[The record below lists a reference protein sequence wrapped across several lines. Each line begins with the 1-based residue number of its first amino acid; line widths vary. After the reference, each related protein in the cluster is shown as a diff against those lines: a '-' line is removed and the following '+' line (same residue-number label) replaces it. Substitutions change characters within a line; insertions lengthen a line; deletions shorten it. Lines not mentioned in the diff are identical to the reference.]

1 MSHTNP
7 KQVDLVVQNYFGCK
21 APLFEWTKQA
31 DELIKWL
38 WSRTYLLEG
47 MPGFRGTAKTIIRGV
62 ATRWT
67 SHYLAYCRLLELQG
81 ALHILANDPRI
92 YLSGNEESHAKTRS
106 MVPIIQNGLFWHSLT
121 RIKQHLEPLAITAN
135 MTQSNA
141 CRLDQVLITFRRLF
155 QSFSELDSPDEDMIK
170 TAVLR
175 SLQMHW
181 DKADQDVFLAAA
193 ILNPFLKC
201 CPFRALP
208 LVFAPAAV
216 HTLLERLWNRFY
228 PSHEAPATFYNEV
241 SQYLRETG
249 DYINLSS
256 TKQAIEKAAAAE
268 HFTSLPHMSYP
279 SARHPQTASDCLAHL
294 GLFSPNFAT
303 GWVTTH

>member
-1 MSHTNP
+1 
-7 KQVDLVVQNYFGCK
+7 LVVRNYFGCK

-38 WSRTYLLEG
+38 RSRTYLLGVLRDVQEG

-67 SHYLAYCRLLELQG
+67 SHYLAYRRLLELQG

-121 RIKQHLEPLAITAN
+121 RYVVLHSNSKANFTLTYTANKRIKRHLEPLAIAAN

-141 CRLDQVLITFRRLF
+141 CRLDQVLITFGRLF

-175 SLQMHW
+175 SLQMRW

-201 CPFRALP
+201 RPFRALP

-256 TKQAIEKAAAAE
+256 TKQAIKKAAAAE
-268 HFTSLPHMSYP
+268 V
-279 SARHPQTASDCLAHL
+279 C
-294 GLFSPNFAT
+294 
-303 GWVTTH
+303 